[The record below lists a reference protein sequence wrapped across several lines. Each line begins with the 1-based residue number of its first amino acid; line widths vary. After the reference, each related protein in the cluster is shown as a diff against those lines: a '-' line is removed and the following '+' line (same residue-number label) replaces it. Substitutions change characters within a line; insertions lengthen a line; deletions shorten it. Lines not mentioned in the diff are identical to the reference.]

1 MLKSHDKSRRRRRE
15 DLDED
20 DEEDDDGDDDLDLVE
35 GVLVKHYIGEH
46 YLGGHAH
53 SCEFLYTEKK
63 GPPRLLARLAQDAI
77 LSVRVRKGKDSRY
90 SLDGGRLEKII
101 PNLPPYKEQ
110 FRRNLALLKR
120 HGLGHPAISSY
131 QQAKGLLDCLC
142 HDIRT

>member
-20 DEEDDDGDDDLDLVE
+20 DDLDLVE
-35 GVLVKHYIGEH
+35 GALVRHYIGAH

-77 LSVRVRKGKDSRY
+77 LSVRVRKGKDSPY

-101 PNLPPYKEQ
+101 PNQPPYQEQ
-110 FRRNLALLKR
+110 FRENLALLKRLKR
-120 HGLGHPAISSY
+120 HGLGHPAISPY
-131 QQAKGLLDCLC
+131 QQAQGLLDCLF
-142 HDIRT
+142 DGIKI